1 MGSKKGHCDLHPSK
15 AASVIPRAW
24 LPLKVSGK
32 PGTVWAALCL
42 LLATVPSQSQ
52 LSRLLSPETSTP
64 ILMATYSL
72 SFSLTFSMGLVLHTF
87 LICQS
92 PTHVFFFFFSIT
104 VTTGKQTRVLFMG
117 LSIFL
122 HCKNVR
128 PKE

>member
-1 MGSKKGHCDLHPSK
+1 MGGKKGHCDLHPSK

-24 LPLKVSGK
+24 LPLKVSGE
-32 PGTVWAALCL
+32 PGIVWAALCL

-52 LSRLLSPETSTP
+52 LSRLLSPETSPT
-64 ILMATYSL
+64 LMATYSL
-72 SFSLTFSMGLVLHTF
+72 SFSLTFSMWLVPHTF

-92 PTHVFFFFFSIT
+92 ATHAFFFLSIT